1 MVALTLPD
9 GSVRRYDGPV
19 SGAQLAADIGAA
31 GDDLG
36 DPVEAATVRG
46 QGVRR
51 GFAGAAAG
59 HELREPRREG
69 REPVSGYNEPRS
81 ADSQCCGRI
90 VMATCSP

>member
-1 MVALTLPD
+1 
-9 GSVRRYDGPV
+9 
-19 SGAQLAADIGAA
+19 
-31 GDDLG
+31 
-36 DPVEAATVRG
+36 
-46 QGVRR
+46 VRR